1 MNYSHLATHTRPDR
15 KIAAEQLM
23 SRKLT
28 PGMNRVLKHSAA
40 KKRRQHDHAV
50 YDYME
55 VAA

>member
-1 MNYSHLATHTRPDR
+1 MNRSHLVIHARPDR
-15 KIAAEQLM
+15 KIAPEQLM

-40 KKRRQHDHAV
+40 KKRRQRNQV
-50 YDYME
+50 IFDYME